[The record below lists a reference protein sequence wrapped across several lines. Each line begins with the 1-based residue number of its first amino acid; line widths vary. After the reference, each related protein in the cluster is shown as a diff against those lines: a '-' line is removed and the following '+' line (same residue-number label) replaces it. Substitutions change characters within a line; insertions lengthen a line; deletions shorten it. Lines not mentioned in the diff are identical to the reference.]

1 MRHVAEEAGW
11 PASWKMSA
19 HYDRLEVY
27 GGEPR
32 SGYEYAY
39 RARRRHTLECFRRVV
54 SPGSRVL
61 DVAAAQGNFSL
72 ALAEL
77 GYEVTW
83 NDFRSELADYVKAKH
98 ERGVVHYSPG
108 NAFDLKFAE
117 PFDAVLLGEVIE
129 HVAHPDRFLARISE
143 FVRPNG
149 WIVLTTP
156 NGGYMR
162 NPLPRFSDCENP
174 EQYEALQFRPDADG
188 HIFLLHDD
196 EIERLSQAAGLQLR
210 ELHHFG
216 NVLTSGHMKLNALLR
231 LIPKGVVDR
240 LEHLTTRLPEGM
252 VRKFHSGTIAALQKQ
267 RHGHVQAA
275 GAD

>member
-1 MRHVAEEAGW
+1 MKRVVEEAGW

-32 SGYEYAY
+32 TGYEYAY
-39 RARRRHTLECFRRVV
+39 RARRKHTLECFQRVV

-83 NDFRSELADYVKAKH
+83 NDFRSELADYVRAKH
-98 ERGVVHYSPG
+98 EHGVLHYVPG
-108 NAFDLKFAE
+108 NALDLTFPD

-129 HVAHPDRFLARISE
+129 HVAHPDQFLAKISE
-143 FVRPNG
+143 FVRPSG

-174 EQYEALQFRPDADG
+174 EQYEALQFKPNADG

-196 EIERLSQAAGLQLR
+196 EIARLSHDAGLDLR
-210 ELHHFG
+210 ELHHFA
-216 NVLTSGHMKLNALLR
+216 NVLTSGHMKLNVLLR
-231 LIPKGVVDR
+231 LIPKAAVDR
-240 LEHLTTRLPEGM
+240 IESLTTQLPEGV
-252 VRKFHSGTIAALQKQ
+252 VRKLHAGTVAALQK
-267 RHGHVQAA
+267 RS
-275 GAD
+275 

>member
-1 MRHVAEEAGW
+1 MKRVVEEAGW
-11 PASWKMSA
+11 PASWKLSA

-27 GGEPR
+27 GGQPR
-32 SGYEYAY
+32 TGYEYAY
-39 RARRRHTLECFRRVV
+39 RARRKHTFECFQRVV

-83 NDFRSELADYVKAKH
+83 NDFRSELADYVRSKH
-98 ERGVVHYSPG
+98 ERGVIHYVPG
-108 NAFDLKFAE
+108 NAIDLKFPQ

-129 HVAHPDRFLARISE
+129 HVAHPDQFLAKISE
-143 FVRPNG
+143 FVRPSG

-174 EQYEALQFRPDADG
+174 ERFEALQFKPDGDG

-196 EIERLSQAAGLQLR
+196 EIARLSEAAGLALR

-216 NVLTSGHMKLNALLR
+216 NFLTCGHVKLNFLLK
-231 LIPKGVVDR
+231 LIPTPAVDI
-240 LEHLTTRLPEGM
+240 LERLTTRLPEG
-252 VRKFHSGTIAALQKQ
+252 VARKLHAGTVALLQK
-267 RHGHVQAA
+267 RA
-275 GAD
+275 